1 MRIEITMFGI
11 VRVAVGI
18 SIILKGWERK
28 GQRNGGEGE

>member
-1 MRIEITMFGI
+1 MRIENAIFGI
-11 VRVAVGI
+11 VCVVVGI